1 MELSYCRIVI
11 TGELWNLDVTDMRVH
26 YAEIVSVWTY
36 YFLSKY
42 RVTQKLEERREEKKK
57 EEEQVE
63 YNLIFSIASLS

>member
-1 MELSYCRIVI
+1 MELIYCSIVI
-11 TGELWNLDVTDMRVH
+11 TGELWNLDVTDTRFH
-26 YAEIVSVWTY
+26 YAEIVSIWTY
-36 YFLSKY
+36 YLLKY